1 MPSVEQRLSEM
12 GIVLPKPWVLPPGI
26 TIPASLVRVRGKRV
40 LVSGHVPLDAEG
52 AVAGPFGRVG
62 AELSAEQ
69 GQQAARAVLLAILA
83 SLKQKL
89 GDLDRIG
96 AWLRVYGMVCAAP
109 GFTAFPGHRQLSGR
123 PACNN
128 GTGQVGGR
136 DGTARHS
143 QLRRPSLPGR
153 DHQPRR
159 LALLPLSP
167 EPAQCG

>member
-1 MPSVEQRLSEM
+1 MPNVEHRLSKM
-12 GIVLPKPWVLPPGI
+12 GIVLPKPWVLPPGL

-109 GFTAFPGHRQLSGR
+109 GFTAFPMLM
-123 PACNN
+123 N
-128 GTGQVGGR
+128 GASSLIAEAFGPEISDHARVAIGG
-136 DGTARHS
+136 AA
-143 QLRRPSLPGR
+143 LPFNV
-153 DHQPRR
+153 PVEIEAELE
-159 LALLPLSP
+159 LA
-167 EPAQCG
+167 

>member
-1 MPSVEQRLSEM
+1 MPNVEQRLTAL

-26 TIPASLVRVRGKRV
+26 TVPASLVRVRGRRV

-62 AELSAEQ
+62 AEVSAEQ

-83 SLKQKL
+83 SLRRKL

-109 GFTAFPGHRQLSGR
+109 GFTAFPVLM
-123 PACNN
+123 N
-128 GTGQVGGR
+128 GASSVIADTFGPEVG
-136 DGTARHS
+136 DHARVAIGVAA
-143 QLRRPSLPGR
+143 LPFNV
-153 DHQPRR
+153 PVEIEAEVE
-159 LALLPLSP
+159 LA
-167 EPAQCG
+167 